1 MLLTLIILS
10 LSLFIGINAVSIK
23 KYGLLSCYSAY
34 GPEWDAERKKYYDIN
49 IWSLITV
56 ATAFLIVPP
65 MIERGNGNP
74 WQFLGFIAPVY
85 LFLVGLTP
93 HYLTNKIEGIIHRT
107 GAIVSLVVSLIWFVL
122 VLHIWYIPLIMVGIA
137 AILMFITRTLPAWMW
152 WGEIAFYMSV
162 YFALLFC

>member
-1 MLLTLIILS
+1 MLTALILASLIL
-10 LSLFIGINAVSIK
+10 FAGINAVSIK

-56 ATAFLIVPP
+56 VTAFMIVPP
-65 MIERGNGNP
+65 MIERGADNP
-74 WQFLGFIAPVY
+74 WQFLGFVAPVY

-93 HYLTNKIEGIIHRT
+93 HYLTNKTEGTIHRI
-107 GAIVSLVVSLIWFVL
+107 GAISSLILSLIWFIL
-122 VLHIWYIPLIMVGIA
+122 VLHMWYVPLLMITIA
-137 AILMFITRTLPAWMW
+137 AILMFATKTLPSWMW
-152 WGEIAFYMSV
+152 WGEIAFYASV